1 MMTRRCCAAW
11 HPNFCSF
18 VVICGVSAV
27 VFHTSWSSHSV
38 MSFFLQLQCLVHFC
52 VCLFVSCY
60 LSKEWNLLLFQSNG
74 QATHGKMS
82 HASSREWGVRQDD
95 IIWAH
100 SKTGSRD
107 CSSQD
112 HGGWN
117 EDQPG
122 WCVSTVLFLN
132 YGKGSW
138 YGVCWIAAVFSFI
151 EATVYKLPCSDNRWW
166 KGVVLLKALLP
177 FDSFEQEECIFVQT
191 LRALAIVGDI
201 FDERWF
207 TWFWASVKQH
217 YLLWTPAVITSANYV

>member
-1 MMTRRCCAAW
+1 MMTRRCCSSW

-18 VVICGVSAV
+18 VVTCGVSAV

-151 EATVYKLPCSDNRWW
+151 EATVYKLPCSDNRWRKVW
-166 KGVVLLKALLP
+166 CSWRICCHLTTLNRKNAFLCKLL
-177 FDSFEQEECIFVQT
+177 E
-191 LRALAIVGDI
+191 
-201 FDERWF
+201 
-207 TWFWASVKQH
+207 
-217 YLLWTPAVITSANYV
+217 LWQ